1 MGRINVEHVK
11 SGMVLS
17 SDVQDHRGDVLL
29 RAGEK
34 IQRKNLRIFRMWGI
48 TEIDIQDVPADDA
61 ENRGTEL
68 LEPAAPVDGT
78 SHVQQLFQHTDSAH
92 PAVKELVRIRM
103 NRLAG
108 QETTEAVY
116 GS

>member
-1 MGRINVEHVK
+1 MGRIKIENIK

-17 SDVQDHRGDVLL
+17 SDVRDHRGDVLL

-34 IQRKNLRIFRMWGI
+34 IERKNLRIFRIWGI
-48 TEIDIQDVPADDA
+48 TEVDIQDVAAEDA
-61 ENRGTEL
+61 EYGSTES
-68 LEPAAPVDGT
+68 LEPAAPVDVQNQ
-78 SHVQQLFQHTDSAH
+78 VQQLFQHADSSH

-103 NRLAG
+103 KRFAS
-108 QETTEAVY
+108 QETSEAVY